1 MDFEALAAECRSAA
15 FRESLAASPVWT
27 QAAETI
33 ANSVQQLETQIQS
46 AGCIPSTGDD
56 DQDADAAAEDDDG
69 LGYTFRV
76 DAKNPTAESLQ
87 DDFSPPKPVVTN
99 VDRAADQVG
108 ALTAAFRFLRNA
120 CAACSANQDACR
132 DAGLIKLAH
141 DVVMHCCLWADV
153 EDEALKGQVVLL
165 AQVAL
170 QFCVNGVTGNTKNQA
185 AAWELFFPD
194 DFQKI
199 LVECHQYRKVI
210 AFTVALILNCV
221 NSRSADGSEI
231 EEVAARRVDLVCAR
245 NLVITILHRCMAKP
259 PKSSES
265 DASLPSG
272 AHIDDQDPAF
282 DTHAE
287 QVLVSS
293 DPEQLI
299 LLRML
304 TMWAVS
310 TPKSSSLAIIQ
321 EETSRKQPL
330 PEGTFEFVK
339 STWMY
344 IITIGDEDRPEEADE
359 MRKKVWIEL
368 ENEAKLMLLDVLGEL
383 TVGYTRIN
391 PDGARELLLSLLQEL
406 QRVWELG
413 RQNPTTRNTRATGST
428 MPPQTNGE
436 PFGYRSGLIRV
447 IGNLSFRDTDH
458 QDLVREE
465 GYLPLFLNHCN
476 IDETNPM
483 IREWSLDLLSSMG
496 ESDDIQL
503 PSTDLVDY
511 CLELTALA
519 GGWKLIGDVVQAR
532 STLEKCFDVARRH
545 LKVPFAE
552 AAPYEDGDSQA
563 LRCAARAAKKLL
575 LDCVAFQ
582 SSLARTKELFERH
595 EAPAHVQ
602 ASLSQEFWTLL
613 RKAPFSIEVAIFLTQ
628 SLMKQ
633 RQFAW

>member
-1 MDFEALAAECRSAA
+1 MDFEVLAAECRSAA
-15 FRESLAASPVWT
+15 SESLAASPVWT

-46 AGCIPSTGDD
+46 AGCIR
-56 DQDADAAAEDDDG
+56 DADAVAEDDDG

-87 DDFSPPKPVVTN
+87 DDFSPPKPVV
-99 VDRAADQVG
+99 
-108 ALTAAFRFLRNA
+108 
-120 CAACSANQDACR
+120 ANRQPGR
-132 DAGLIKLAH
+132 VPGRGLIKLAH

-194 DFQKI
+194 DFQ
-199 LVECHQYRKVI
+199 CHQYRKVI

-231 EEVAARRVDLVCAR
+231 EEVAACRVDLVCAR

-282 DTHAE
+282 EWICTLFGVLFRDSRAKDLYNA

-483 IREWSLDLLSSMG
+483 IREWSLGMDAASN
-496 ESDDIQL
+496 
-503 PSTDLVDY
+503 
-511 CLELTALA
+511 AA
-519 GGWKLIGDVVQAR
+519 
-532 STLEKCFDVARRH
+532 LEKAKMRADIG
-545 LKVPFAE
+545 
-552 AAPYEDGDSQA
+552 EDGNV
-563 LRCAARAAKKLL
+563 KL
-575 LDCVAFQ
+575 
-582 SSLARTKELFERH
+582 TKREG
-595 EAPAHVQ
+595 
-602 ASLSQEFWTLL
+602 
-613 RKAPFSIEVAIFLTQ
+613 
-628 SLMKQ
+628 
-633 RQFAW
+633 

>member
-1 MDFEALAAECRSAA
+1 MLRQLDRCTQQLVRWTVGRRSRPSLSINFNPAVGASLSHVAHTTHPFSSSSSVTTMDFEALAAECRSAA

-282 DTHAE
+282 EWICTLFG
-287 QVLVSS
+287 VLFRDSRAKDLYNAVGAHMLSKFWS
-293 DPEQLI
+293 RVTPEQLI

-483 IREWSLDLLSSMG
+483 IREWSL
-496 ESDDIQL
+496 
-503 PSTDLVDY
+503 V
-511 CLELTALA
+511 ALRNLCEGNEA
-519 GGWKLIGDVVQAR
+519 NQSYINALRPQGMDAA
-532 STLEKCFDVARRH
+532 SNAALEKAKMRADIGG
-545 LKVPFAE
+545 
-552 AAPYEDGDSQA
+552 DGNV
-563 LRCAARAAKKLL
+563 KL
-575 LDCVAFQ
+575 
-582 SSLARTKELFERH
+582 TKREG
-595 EAPAHVQ
+595 
-602 ASLSQEFWTLL
+602 
-613 RKAPFSIEVAIFLTQ
+613 
-628 SLMKQ
+628 
-633 RQFAW
+633 